1 MSDLER
7 VVARL
12 AQEVERRFYG
22 KYRGLVVD
30 NEDPEALGRL
40 RVSVPSVLGDEV
52 VTGWAV
58 PCLPYGGDANQGM
71 LFVPTV
77 GAGVWVEF
85 EEGDLEFPLWVG
97 TFWSKPGGETE
108 LPKPNGPDGAEEE
121 AAQSPPT
128 RKIIKTAKGH
138 TLQFED
144 ADDQEMVIL
153 HEATHGH
160 VLTLDREGVTVTD
173 GNGNVIRMTEDGITL
188 TDATGNSLEMKQDA
202 FNILAKT
209 PFTLDASGQPIV
221 LKGSTIDLNKG

>member
-1 MSDLER
+1 MGDLER

-40 RVSVPSVLGDEV
+40 RVSIPSVLGDRV
-52 VTGWAV
+52 VTGWAA
-58 PCLPYGGDANQGM
+58 PCLPYGGGANQGM
-71 LFVPTV
+71 LFVPAV

-85 EEGDLEFPLWVG
+85 EEGDLEFPIWVG

-108 LPKPNGPDGAEEE
+108 LPRPNGPDGAEAD
-121 AAQSPPT
+121 AAQSTPT
-128 RKIIKTAKGH
+128 RKILKTAKGH

-144 ADDQEMVIL
+144 ADDAEMVIL
-153 HEATHGH
+153 REGKHGH
-160 VLTLDREGVTVTD
+160 VLTMDGDGVTVTD
-173 GNGNVIRMTEDGITL
+173 ASGNTIRMTEDGITL
-188 TDATGNSLEMKQDA
+188 TDAAGNSLEMKQDA
-202 FNILAKT
+202 FNIRAKT

-221 LKGSTIDLNKG
+221 LKGSTIDLDRG